1 VQSNKYNRQVTMF
14 EQEDKGY
21 VSVGNKSYGYCKI
34 ETRGNKCRIKL
45 SVNGLIKSNQYI
57 YKACLIKTTENSSHI
72 IPIGVIELDNN
83 NCASLNI
90 NTDTDNIMKKDI
102 PINDISIIAITC
114 KENDNKFKFPLVGY
128 IKEID
133 YPWKK
138 NINIDRKINNH
149 SRIEK
154 PQINKDIKIEENK
167 EIETEP
173 NYINKTDTDKSKTE
187 KITIKTN
194 IIDDSQTKKQSNEN
208 NNGPKIDDT
217 KLTQENTNTNVYNKE
232 SENDKSIEID
242 DIGNQ
247 TFDIIKEHFDK
258 NELTKI
264 YDNIFKEYPKMKPFE
279 GKYSNKEWIRI
290 EPADIIYFPI
300 ESWLLTNNTFLLNA
314 YRKYKH
320 LILGRDMDC
329 DRGKPYFILG
339 VPGIYYPKDKVAA
352 YFYGFKDFVCCSG
365 AKTKSGE
372 YGYWVK
378 EIDCPM

>member
-1 VQSNKYNRQVTMF
+1 MQSNNYNRQVIDLK
-14 EQEDKGY
+14 QEDKGY

-45 SVNGLIKSNQYI
+45 SVNGLIKTNNNI
-57 YKACLIKTTENSSHI
+57 YKACLIKTTQSSSDI
-72 IPIGVIELDNN
+72 IPIGVIELDKNN
-83 NCASLNI
+83 FANLNI
-90 NTDTDNIMKKDI
+90 NTDTNNIMKKNISID
-102 PINDISIIAITC
+102 DISIIAIIC
-114 KENDNKFKFPLVGY
+114 KENDNNFRFPLVGY

-133 YPWKK
+133 YPWKR
-138 NINIDRKINNH
+138 NININKKNRSQQIVEKSLIKEDR
-149 SRIEK
+149 
-154 PQINKDIKIEENK
+154 IEENK
-167 EIETEP
+167 AIEV
-173 NYINKTDTDKSKTE
+173 NLKDDKTDINNPRTNTTKA
-187 KITIKTN
+187 KTN
-194 IIDDSQTKKQSNEN
+194 AD
-208 NNGPKIDDT
+208 
-217 KLTQENTNTNVYNKE
+217 VYNRE
-232 SENDKSIEID
+232 TGNDKSVEID

-247 TFDIIKEHFDK
+247 TFDIIKDHFDEK
-258 NELTKI
+258 ELTKI

-279 GKYSNKEWIRI
+279 GKYSDIEWIRI

-352 YFYGFKDFVCCSG
+352 YFYGFKNFVCCSG

-372 YGYWVK
+372 YGYWIK

>member
-1 VQSNKYNRQVTMF
+1 ML

-21 VSVGNKSYGYCKI
+21 VSIENKSYGYCKI

-45 SVNGLIKSNQYI
+45 SVNGLIKTNQYV
-57 YKACLIKTTENSSHI
+57 YKACLIKTTESSSDI

-83 NCASLNI
+83 NYASLNI
-90 NTDTDNIMKKDI
+90 NTVTDNVMKKDI
-102 PINDISIIAITC
+102 PINDISIIAIMC
-114 KENDNKFKFPLVGY
+114 KENDNKYKFPLVGY
-128 IKEID
+128 IKEIG
-133 YPWKK
+133 YTWKK
-138 NINIDRKINNH
+138 NINIDRKINNQ

-154 PQINKDIKIEENK
+154 PQINKDIKTEKNK
-167 EIETEP
+167 VIETKS
-173 NYINKTDTDKSKTE
+173 NDTIKIDTDNSKTDT
-187 KITIKTN
+187 ITTKTN
-194 IIDDSQTKKQSNEN
+194 IIDYSQTKKQSNEIN
-208 NNGPKIDDT
+208 NDPKIDET
-217 KLTQENTNTNVYNKE
+217 KVTIENTNTSVYNKE
-232 SENDKSIEID
+232 SERDKSIEID

-279 GKYSNKEWIRI
+279 GKYSNIEWIRI

-339 VPGIYYPKDKVAA
+339 VPSIYYPKDKVAA

-378 EIDCPM
+378 EIDYSM

>member
-1 VQSNKYNRQVTMF
+1 VQSNNYNRQVIDLK
-14 EQEDKGY
+14 QEDKGY

-45 SVNGLIKSNQYI
+45 SVNGLIKTNNNI
-57 YKACLIKTTENSSHI
+57 YKACLIKTTQNSSDI

-83 NCASLNI
+83 YANLNI
-90 NTDTDNIMKKDI
+90 NTDTNNIMKKDI
-102 PINDISIIAITC
+102 SIDDISIIAIMC
-114 KENDNKFKFPLVGY
+114 KENDNNFRFPLVGY
-128 IKEID
+128 IKELNH
-133 YPWKK
+133 PWKR
-138 NINIDRKINNH
+138 NINNQRLDE
-149 SRIEK
+149 S
-154 PQINKDIKIEENK
+154 
-167 EIETEP
+167 
-173 NYINKTDTDKSKTE
+173 SKTKE
-187 KITIKTN
+187 TN
-194 IIDDSQTKKQSNEN
+194 ADM
-208 NNGPKIDDT
+208 
-217 KLTQENTNTNVYNKE
+217 YNKE
-232 SENDKSIEID
+232 TGNDKTVEID

-247 TFDIIKEHFDK
+247 TFDIIKDHFDEK
-258 NELTKI
+258 ELTRI

-279 GKYSNKEWIRI
+279 GKYSDIEWIRI

-320 LILGRDMDC
+320 LILGRNMDC

-352 YFYGFKDFVCCSG
+352 YFYGFKDFICCSG

-372 YGYWVK
+372 YGYWIK